1 MESISS
7 SELAQLRLFAD
18 PHAADKLKR
27 ERERGNELQTKIT
40 KLVSENSDLS
50 LTLSTSLQKTESAEY
65 FAKIFNSTA
74 ISVSARASAEEAL
87 SNASDVCAQIDIER
101 GLVKYNISV
110 LVAEAKAL
118 LLGVISHSQLLAASK
133 KEHEASLRE
142 AALHASIVSLK
153 NEYSE
158 ALKAAEVDKQSA
170 VSVAIAEKAAALNEQ
185 RKDFEEQ
192 MKEASVVAAVTKQSR
207 EDKAKAA
214 SEAKLEAERKANEA
228 QKRAK
233 QLQDEV
239 EILRSN
245 ADAQRSVSK
254 SARVSSDVL
263 ATEASVTTKPS
274 KGKTKNATAKSKK
287 RKANEL
293 EESFQEVIE
302 FISSPPAAAK
312 LASPA
317 AIAPE
322 DVSLKPSS
330 VKPSKKPSQIKKLGA
345 KTLKTN
351 KASDGG
357 DSDDSDDRISSALI
371 SKSALEASKPFA
383 QKKPPKAGG
392 KRSMLIIPDD
402 DAERAGRLSL
412 GSGRP
417 SSSSSSSPP
426 PPYQNTSSDTATAV
440 MSSKKTVMSARKAAV
455 STTAVVVSNLI
466 PLEQPLAPPPAIT
479 INVGAGAMPAF
490 KLPGGIPAFKMPS
503 KAPSVSVPIASTS
516 QFRGTNVPGAGRLE
530 LDSITSA
537 APIPGALMSRP
548 LFKMPKLK

>member
-330 VKPSKKPSQIKKLGA
+330 VKPSKKPSRIKKLGA

-426 PPYQNTSSDTATAV
+426 YQNTSSVTATAV